1 MYYLYHIPKRKEW
14 GCTKHLKK
22 RIRNLGY
29 EFSDIDRIITC
40 GNIDMAADM
49 ERDLNIEYNYGWNER
64 HDYRVVSKMNKP
76 FTKAAQSKGGITQS
90 SKIIN
95 CPHCGKSGKGMIMGR
110 WHMDNCKFKI

>member
-29 EFSDIDRIITC
+29 QFSDIDRIITC
-40 GNIDMAADM
+40 GNEDMAADM

-90 SKIIN
+90 SKIKK
-95 CPHCGKSGKGMIMGR
+95 CPYCNIISSGVAYHR
-110 WHMDNCKFKI
+110 WHGDNCKFNL

>member
-14 GCTKHLKK
+14 GCTKHLNK

-49 ERDLNIEYNYGWNER
+49 ERDLNIEYNYGWSER
-64 HDYRVVSKMNKP
+64 HDYRVVTKMTIPFNK
-76 FTKAAQSKGGITQS
+76 KAQSKGGITQS
-90 SKIIN
+90 SKIKK
-95 CPHCGKSGKGMIMGR
+95 CPYCNIISSGVAYYR
-110 WHMDNCKFKI
+110 WHGDNCKLKQ